1 MNRFSKFNHFIFFVS
16 LFSING
22 FGQNTDTS
30 KTLDRATP
38 AYYFKGDIFENW
50 CGGPVYYSKWSNGI
64 SSDQNFFPISI
75 WLQSP
80 ENTATAKKYKEIGIN
95 MYIGLHRGPT
105 ESQLS
110 AVANLG
116 TTVFCTQNTV
126 GLESKNKKYI
136 KAWTHIDEP
145 DNAQNGT
152 QQPLPARDIIEKY
165 TTMKEMDPTRPIYLN
180 LGGGVACEAWYGRG
194 DRTNHP
200 EDYTEYAKGAD
211 IVSFDIY
218 PMNTFPRPASDP
230 SWLRAFNNVVSGDIS
245 YVGRGVD
252 NLRKAVNNSKPVWV
266 WIECTNIDGDHR
278 YALTP
283 THVKAEVWMS
293 IIHGARGIG
302 YFCHEFS
309 PFVEA
314 GLLKNQEMT
323 DSVRSINSKIIELA
337 PVLNTKTVK
346 NGATVSLSDKSV
358 VVDILVK
365 RHNNSTYV
373 FAVATKSGTAT
384 ATFKCSG
391 FMGNSKVEVVSE
403 GREITMI
410 DGVFQDDFSDY
421 DVHIYKISHPT
432 SSVGNIKNNEINNQ
446 RLQCFQNASDNLISI
461 KYYLPSPGIVK
472 INLNDLSGKEI
483 AALINGSKSEGT
495 HQITFNAGNLN
506 LVKGVY
512 IINMKTENNQ
522 NAIKITYS
530 K

>member
-1 MNRFSKFNHFIFFVS
+1 MISYPKFNHCILLIS
-16 LFSING
+16 LFFINV
-22 FGQNTDTS
+22 FGQNTNKSTAVDPATS
-30 KTLDRATP
+30 T
-38 AYYFKGDIFENW
+38 YYFKGDIFENW
-50 CGGPVYYSKWSNGI
+50 CGGPAYYSQWSNGI

-80 ENTATAKKYKEIGIN
+80 ENTTAAKKYKEIGIN

-116 TTVFCTQNTV
+116 TTVFCAQNTV
-126 GLESKNKKYI
+126 GLESKNRNHI

-152 QQPLPARDIIEKY
+152 QQPVPAREIIEKY
-165 TTMKEMDPTRPIYLN
+165 KTMKETDPTRPVYLN
-180 LGGGVACEAWYGRG
+180 FGGGVACEAWYGRG

-200 EDYTEYAKGAD
+200 EDYIEYAKGAD

-230 SWLRAFNNVVSGDIS
+230 PWLRAFNNVVSGDIS
-245 YVGRGVD
+245 YVGKGVD

-266 WIECTNIDGDHR
+266 WIECTNIEGDHR

-283 THVKAEVWMS
+283 THVKAEVWLS

-309 PFVEA
+309 PFIET
-314 GLLKNQEMT
+314 GLLANQEMT
-323 DSVRSINSKIIELA
+323 DSVHSINSQIIALA

-346 NGATVSLSDKSV
+346 NGATVSLSDTSV
-358 VVDILVK
+358 MVDLSVK
-365 RHNNSTYV
+365 RYKNSTYV
-373 FAVATKSGTAT
+373 FAVATKSGTTT
-384 ATFKCSG
+384 ATFNCGG
-391 FMGNSKVEVVSE
+391 FMGNSRVEVISE
-403 GREITMI
+403 GRDIPMV
-410 DGVFQDDFSDY
+410 DGVFQDEFSDY
-421 DVHIYKISHPT
+421 GVHIYKISNPT
-432 SSVGNIKNNEINNQ
+432 SSVGNLNFNEINNQ
-446 RLQCFQNASDNLISI
+446 LLHCFQNTSNNLISI
-461 KYYLPSPGIVK
+461 KYYLSSPGIVK

-483 AALINGSKSEGT
+483 AALINGSKSEGN
-495 HQITFNAGNLN
+495 HQITFNTEKLN
-506 LVKGVY
+506 LVKGAY
-512 IINMKTENNQ
+512 IISMKTKNKV